1 MVRPLKLLAMACS
14 PLFSYDAYLPGAS
27 NVAQLRLTPAARVPG
42 SKSPIAAVMLF
53 DGTSKK
59 LSVQLTAKRPGAPS
73 ARSRAGCI
81 DSGASP

>member
-1 MVRPLKLLAMACS
+1 MHTCPS
-14 PLFSYDAYLPGAS
+14 EH
-27 NVAQLRLTPAARVPG
+27 VAQLRLTPAAHVPG
-42 SKSPIAAVMLF
+42 SKSPMAAVILF

-81 DSGASP
+81 ESGASP